1 MKKYLTKL
9 FNSNYF
15 FLALVLFVLVL
26 PLSEA
31 LVSVAGGLVLF
42 AALIEDTW
50 QKKWLRLKTR
60 KVILLVPIIFILYVV
75 STLFTLKHDKSFYD
89 VQKTLFYLVIPLA
102 FSMGKEINNSQKRF
116 VLFAFAFSVLSAI
129 VISLFR
135 WKYGQ
140 FEEDTF
146 SIHNIS
152 LISHIR
158 FSFQLNLVIWFL
170 VFYLFYNYSRIPK
183 NDIFLLVILL

>member
-1 MKKYLTKL
+1 MKKYFTEL

-42 AALIEDTW
+42 AALIEDNW
-50 QKKWLRLKTR
+50 QNKWLRLKTR

-89 VQKTLFYLVIPLA
+89 VQKTLFYMVFPFA
-102 FSMGKEINNSQKRF
+102 FSMGKEINHSQKRF
-116 VLFAFAFSVLSAI
+116 VLFAFAFSVFTAI

-135 WKYGQ
+135 WKFGH
-140 FEEDTF
+140 
-146 SIHNIS
+146 HNQPQKYRS
-152 LISHIR
+152 
-158 FSFQLNLVIWFL
+158 
-170 VFYLFYNYSRIPK
+170 
-183 NDIFLLVILL
+183 